1 MINKHTPAPWKAL
14 KHYNNCIS
22 VVDSGGFEIVDA
34 AETAI
39 LLDYEAKLNI
49 DHWAASEGAH
59 RTLSKGEQA
68 ANSYLIA
75 AAPEL
80 LEACRQIIWKLS
92 HGTNENPNTI
102 SRLDTTVKM
111 AIAAI
116 KKAERL

>member
-1 MINKHTPAPWKAL
+1 MLNKMKKGIKEMISKHTPAPWHRNIPSKDARYPTIYAGRNTHIAVASGHGQL
-14 KHYNNCIS
+14 SNEEIEANIS
-22 VVDSGGFEIVDA
+22 
-34 AETAI
+34 
-39 LLDYEAKLNI
+39 
-49 DHWAASEGAH
+49 
-59 RTLSKGEQA
+59 
-68 ANSYLIA
+68 LIA

-102 SRLDTTVKM
+102 SRLDATVKM